1 MASSASHTTVNGQPL
16 DETASARAARALLRE
31 SALFVYP
38 DDPAAMSSEV
48 AVYSGASRYLVD
60 PEAGRCDCDDAH
72 YRQVDCKHVRRAR
85 MELGDGLPEWVTNE
99 TRVDPLFGAL
109 TRGGTA

>member
-1 MASSASHTTVNGQPL
+1 MASSAQHTTINGEPF

-38 DDPAAMSSEV
+38 DDPATMGSEV
-48 AVYSGASRYLVD
+48 AVYSGATRYLVD
-60 PEAGRCDCDDAH
+60 PEAGRCTCGDAH
-72 YRQVDCKHVRRAR
+72 YRKVACKHVRRAR
-85 MELGDGLPEWVTNE
+85 MELGDGLPEWVSNE

-109 TRGGTA
+109 TRGETA